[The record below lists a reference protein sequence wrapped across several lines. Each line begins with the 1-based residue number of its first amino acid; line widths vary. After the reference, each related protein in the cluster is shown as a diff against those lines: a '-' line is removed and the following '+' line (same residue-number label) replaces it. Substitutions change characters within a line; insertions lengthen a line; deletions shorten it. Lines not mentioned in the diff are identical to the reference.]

1 MKLYYCDF
9 NLKLYF
15 YDNKLKKLRF
25 MSSFTFNIKKTI
37 LFLSHFVMNVLKNKN
52 QSLFKDI
59 FLVNKFSRQ
68 LRYLYFVF
76 IVCNSNAQTIP
87 SGFNLVAYEGFNY
100 TSGSSLLNANGG
112 SGWSTSWE
120 KTYLDR
126 FLKTST
132 VGYTY
137 SGLTTTGLKAD
148 FDASCYG
155 TCNEIAALKRTFP
168 AQSQGVVYF
177 QFIAVFEASGGLGTP
192 NIRFF
197 NSSTSTGGIGASSGT
212 FMSILDASIN
222 NISSTTASLSS
233 QNLVVVRIDYNLNK
247 TEMWINPNLST
258 FDYLNPTSPSATAL
272 GFSPAFD
279 RFDLYIRSGSIDEIT
294 IFSQTSAPTTI
305 SGNNEICAGEST
317 ALTSSGGTTN
327 SDTVE
332 VWYDGGCGGE
342 IFAEGWDTQPT
353 APNLHT
359 TTVNSSIK
367 GILNVTSTSVDPMIH
382 MYGIG
387 SFNPSVYKYINFRYR
402 VVSGNAGTTEIFFL
416 NSTYTIPTGGISRA
430 TTLVSDNA
438 WHTGTIDMSVN
449 PNWASGGN
457 ITGWRYD
464 YSSATGVTM
473 DIDFIEL
480 GTSPIVGTGEI
491 INLTPS
497 ASTTYFVKRKGP
509 NTNTA
514 CISQLVTVK
523 SVPTITSFSPTSA
536 VAGGTVAITGTNFTG
551 TSSVSFG
558 GTAATSFTVVSPT
571 SITAV
576 VANGSSGSLS
586 ITNNSCTATKTGF
599 TFLSSNADLNALA
612 LSNGTLSPSFATAT
626 VAYAASVNNTITSIT
641 VTPTKSDVN
650 ATIQAQVNG
659 GGYTTVTTATA
670 SEALTLNGGSNTIEV
685 KVTAQDGSTTKTY
698 TIIVTRGIAP
708 TISNFNNSTKLYF
721 DGSYT
726 ITSPTTN
733 SSGAFTYTS
742 SNASVAT
749 ISGTTVSI
757 TGAGT
762 STITANQ
769 AADATYYS
777 GSIIST
783 LTVNSVSVVTKNGQV
798 ATTNF
803 DYINK
808 NGALSMSTSLTKN
821 GQVIATK
828 SNDGLTAASAGLS
841 ALQIKTDFPSAVDG
855 LYWITNPNING
866 GTPFQIYAD
875 MTTDGGGW
883 ILIMKNSNSA
893 GWNYSNVISLNTSIP
908 FANTANV
915 VSTSTANYSIIA
927 WADFLK
933 KSATGFQ
940 YMIDATTRRSHGGIW
955 TANGNYSFVKTN
967 NTQTNIT
974 LNTKFG
980 TWNYVSDNGIS
991 ARMPWYQNG
1000 CGAITTDDGG
1010 GNWWGTLIS
1019 ICGWSPTP
1027 WISDG
1032 GGGST
1037 NPNPGIIWYWVR

>member
-1 MKLYYCDF
+1 
-9 NLKLYF
+9 
-15 YDNKLKKLRF
+15 
-25 MSSFTFNIKKTI
+25 MSSFTFDIKKII

-59 FLVNKFSRQ
+59 FLLNKFSRR
-68 LRYLYFVF
+68 LSYLCFVF
-76 IVCNSNAQTIP
+76 IVFNSNAQSIP

-132 VGYTY
+132 AGYTY
-137 SGLTTTGLKAD
+137 SGLTTAGLKAD
-148 FDASCYG
+148 FDATCYG
-155 TCNEIAALKRTFP
+155 TCNVIAALKRTFP
-168 AQSQGVVYF
+168 AQSLGVVYF
-177 QFIAVFEASGGLGTP
+177 QFISVFEASGGFGTP

-197 NSSTSTGGIGASSGT
+197 NSSTLTGGIGASSGT
-212 FMSILDASIN
+212 FMSILDASLN
-222 NISSTTASLSS
+222 NISSTTASLSA

-272 GFSPAFD
+272 GFSPAFNA
-279 RFDLYIRSGSIDEIT
+279 FDIYMRSGSIDEIT
-294 IFSQTSAPTTI
+294 VFSQTSAPTTI
-305 SGNNEICAGEST
+305 SGNNVICAGDST
-317 ALTSSGGTTN
+317 TLTSSGGITN
-327 SDTVE
+327 PNTVD

-342 IFAEGWDTQPT
+342 AYSEGWGNQPT
-353 APNLHT
+353 APNLST
-359 TTVNSSIK
+359 TTVNSCIN
-367 GILNVTSTSVDPMIH
+367 GILKVTSTSVDPRIN

-402 VVSGNAGTTEIFFL
+402 VVSGTAGTTEIFFL
-416 NSTYTIPTGGISRA
+416 NSAYTIPTGGISRA

-438 WHTGTIDMSVN
+438 WHTGTIDMSLN
-449 PNWASGGN
+449 PSWASGGN

-480 GTSPIVGTGEI
+480 GSSPIVGTGTA

-497 ASTTYFVKRKGP
+497 ASTTYYVKRKGP
-509 NTNTA
+509 DANTA
-514 CISQLVTVK
+514 CISQVVTVK
-523 SVPTITSFSPTSA
+523 SVPTITSFTPTSE
-536 VAGGTVAITGTNFTG
+536 VAGGTVTITGTNFTG
-551 TSSVSFG
+551 TSAVSLG
-558 GTAATSFTVVSPT
+558 GTAVTSFTVVSPT

-576 VANGSSGSLS
+576 VATGTSGSL
-586 ITNNSCTATKTGF
+586 ILTNNSCTATKTGF
-599 TFLSSNADLNALA
+599 TFLSTNADLSALT

-626 VAYAASVNNTITSIT
+626 IAYTASVINTTTSIT
-641 VTPTKSDVN
+641 VTPTKSDAN
-650 ATIQAQVNG
+650 ATIQVQVNG
-659 GGYTTVTTATA
+659 GGYTTVTNA
-670 SEALTLNGGSNTIEV
+670 SGALSLNGGSNTIDV

-698 TIIVTRGIAP
+698 TIIVTRGLAP
-708 TISNFNNSTKLYF
+708 SISNFNNITKLYF
-721 DGSYT
+721 DGNY
-726 ITSPTTN
+726 IIASPTTN

-742 SNASVAT
+742 SNPAVAT

-769 AADATYYS
+769 AGDATYYS
-777 GSIIST
+777 GSITST
-783 LTVNSVSVVTKNGQV
+783 LTVNSVDVLTKNGQIS
-798 ATTNF
+798 TTNAN
-803 DYINK
+803 YINK
-808 NGALSMSTSLTKN
+808 NGALSTSNSLTKY
-821 GQVIATK
+821 GQSVSTK
-828 SNDGLTAASAGLS
+828 SNDGLSAASAGIS
-841 ALQIKTDFPSAVDG
+841 AFQIKNDFPSATDG
-855 LYWITNPNING
+855 LYWITNPNINA

-883 ILIMKNSNSA
+883 TLIMKNSSSA
-893 GWNYSNVISLNTSIP
+893 GWNYGNVISLNTSIP
-908 FANTANV
+908 FANTADMENAA
-915 VSTSTANYSIIA
+915 TPNYSIIE
-927 WADFLK
+927 WANYLK
-933 KSATGFQ
+933 KSASGFQ

-955 TANGNYSFVKTN
+955 TANGNYSFVKTDN
-967 NTQTNIT
+967 SQTNIT
-974 LNTKFG
+974 LDTKFG

-991 ARMPWYQNG
+991 QRMPWYQND
-1000 CGAITTDDGG
+1000 CGTITTDNGG